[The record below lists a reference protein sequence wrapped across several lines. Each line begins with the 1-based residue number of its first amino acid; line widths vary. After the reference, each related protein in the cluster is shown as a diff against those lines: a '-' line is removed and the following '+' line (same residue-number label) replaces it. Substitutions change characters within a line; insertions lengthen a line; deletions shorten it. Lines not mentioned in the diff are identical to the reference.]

1 MKKNGR
7 KQAKKAEGK
16 KSEVKKSEVKK
27 IEVKKNEIK
36 KSEVKKAALRK
47 EKDPKKVEA
56 ARKAWE
62 TIRAKAKAKQEAS
75 KLSQT
80 NS

>member
-7 KQAKKAEGK
+7 KQVKKAEVK
-16 KSEVKKSEVKK
+16 KSEVKKGEVKK

-36 KSEVKKAALRK
+36 KPKVKKVKNPA
-47 EKDPKKVEA
+47 KVEA

-62 TIRAKAKAKQEAS
+62 TIRAKAKAKQEAT